1 VLTLAFVACAVLI
14 LLVASAP
21 RALAFP
27 STTGGQFA
35 MTCDNAGCHSGGA
48 DAPAVSLVS
57 TDGATATYNVMANGI
72 EWAVFNGATHV
83 AGGLNGGSN
92 SFTMPVGAT
101 YGVIDVLGDPGTASS
116 GRTTVVGGTATYTIT
131 PSAGANGSITPAKTV
146 GVVSGSSATF
156 TITANAGYHVNS
168 LTVDGGAVTPVTS
181 YTFSNVTANHTIA
194 ATFAADQ
201 VTTYTITP
209 SAGAGGTISPATAQT
224 VASGSDVTFTIT
236 PSAGYQVDAVT
247 ADGAPVTLTAGTY
260 TFTNVTADHTIAATF
275 KLAAPT
281 KCTAT
286 ITLTGLKAGVLRRGK
301 TVTIK
306 GTVKPAHSGSAKITI
321 QRKAGTRW
329 VAAKS
334 VTRPMNAT
342 SGAYSYGYKPTK
354 IGTYRVKTSVAKT
367 ALYTAA
373 TTAYKT
379 FKVK

>member
-1 VLTLAFVACAVLI
+1 MNPRKLARFAVVLAAAVMLFAVLATS
-14 LLVASAP
+14 ASAHTGDTITCSLCHNAASSNP
-21 RALAFP
+21 PTVTLISDVAGVATYSVHQTQAAWAAFDG
-27 STTGGQFA
+27 TTYITGGV
-35 MTCDNAGCHSGGA
+35 TSD
-48 DAPAVSLVS
+48 
-57 TDGATATYNVMANGI
+57 
-72 EWAVFNGATHV
+72 
-83 AGGLNGGSN
+83 
-92 SFTMPVGAT
+92 
-101 YGVIDVLGDPGTASS
+101 
-116 GRTTVVGGTATYTIT
+116 
-131 PSAGANGSITPAKTV
+131 
-146 GVVSGSSATF
+146 ATF
-156 TITANAGYHVNS
+156 SGPSGHPFNVF
-168 LTVDGGAVTPVTS
+168 AVTDLPGPIGITRL
-181 YTFSNVTANHTIA
+181 NQA
-194 ATFAADQ
+194 

-275 KLAAPT
+275 KPAAPT